1 MVKLKYKDLTKEF
14 KDVCEIL
21 EWEDDT
27 IWTQQEIDELAQL
40 VQSYGKS
47 INKIA
52 LCIARSYVSI
62 RQ

>member
-27 IWTQQEIDELAQL
+27 IWTQWEIDELAHL
-40 VQSYGKS
+40 VQKNGMAVD
-47 INKIA
+47 KIG

>member
-40 VQSYGKS
+40 VQSHGKA
-47 INKIA
+47 INKIG